1 MISVSIA
8 GIGGQGNV
16 LAAKIL
22 AQAAK
27 TKGWQVRTAETIG
40 MAQRGGD
47 VISHVRMGNNHE
59 EVYAPLPAKGSVDVV
74 IALEPG
80 EGARALP
87 YLKENGLLVVPQSG
101 IAPSTA
107 DLKADPYNPAAV
119 IDALAAQGVAVSV
132 VDDQALCDALG
143 TRKALNIM
151 MLAHAI
157 NVVNTDPRFEHN
169 ELRNAISMDELR
181 EAIVACV
188 KEKFVTIN
196 LTAVDLV
203 LQSAKVYKN

>member
-27 TKGWQVRTAETIG
+27 AKGWQVRTAETIG

-47 VISHVRMGNNHE
+47 VISHVRMGNHGE
-59 EVYAPLPAKGSVDVV
+59 DIYAPLPAYGTVDVV

-87 YLKENGLLVVPQSG
+87 YLKRNGLMVVAQSG

-107 DLKADPYNPAAV
+107 DLKADPYDPQAV
-119 IDALAAQGVAVSV
+119 IASLEDQGITVAAMDDA
-132 VDDQALCDALG
+132 ALCEALG

-151 MLAHAI
+151 MLAYALH
-157 NVVNTDPRFEHN
+157 VVNTDPRCATN
-169 ELRNAISMDELR
+169 ELRGAISLDDMR
-181 EAIVACV
+181 AAIKACV
-188 KEKFVTIN
+188 KEKFVTMN
-196 LTAVDLV
+196 MEAVDVV
-203 LQSAKVYKN
+203 LQRATV

>member
-107 DLKADPYNPAAV
+107 NLKADPYNPAAV

-143 TRKALNIM
+143 T
-151 MLAHAI
+151 
-157 NVVNTDPRFEHN
+157 
-169 ELRNAISMDELR
+169 ISMDELR

-188 KEKFVTIN
+188 KEKFVTMN

-203 LQSAKVYKN
+203 LQSAKVYKI